1 MTKVHLAPETGLYYY
16 GARYLD
22 PKYSMWLSCD
32 PALGEYMVGSDA
44 GCGGVYNSVNLNLY
58 HYANNNPVKYTDPT
72 GMWVDNEDGTFTA
85 EEGDTLWGLQ
95 QETGRDWSS
104 SDFNGSPENLQIG
117 QVVSF
122 GKKNVADSVNGADSV
137 TIDSTMNA
145 VKHYYF
151 GNGASVNLGEKTINI
166 LKNSPEHIYNKT
178 ALANGTAK
186 SETQSYDVNL
196 TSNPTTYH
204 VGETNVTYE
213 KSEGTK
219 YRVVT
224 YNAFVEDGFWDVLS
238 KEGDRVGPK
247 KELPVGTPY
256 SYIPYS
262 WTEVYKK

>member
-1 MTKVHLAPETGLYYY
+1 MNWAEFAEKWVVNPT
-16 GARYLD
+16 
-22 PKYSMWLSCD
+22 
-32 PALGEYMVGSDA
+32 
-44 GCGGVYNSVNLNLY
+44 NSNLY

-122 GKKNVADSVNGADSV
+122 GKKNGTDSV
-137 TIDSTMNA
+137 TIDSTMDA

-186 SETQSYDVNL
+186 SETQSYKVDLTKNL
-196 TSNPTTYH
+196 TTYH
-204 VGETNVTYE
+204 VGRTNVTYE

-219 YRVVT
+219 YRMIIFS
-224 YNAFVEDGFWDVLS
+224 AFVDDGFWDPIIDAD
-238 KEGDRVGPK
+238 GAGPK
-247 KELPVGTPY
+247 GELPGGNIY
-256 SYIPYS
+256 HYNSFS
-262 WTEVYKK
+262 WVEVYEK

>member
-1 MTKVHLAPETGLYYY
+1 
-16 GARYLD
+16 
-22 PKYSMWLSCD
+22 
-32 PALGEYMVGSDA
+32 
-44 GCGGVYNSVNLNLY
+44 
-58 HYANNNPVKYTDPT
+58 
-72 GMWVDNEDGTFTA
+72 MWVDNEDGTFTA

-122 GKKNVADSVNGADSV
+122 GKKNGTDSV
-137 TIDSTMNA
+137 TIDSTMDA

-186 SETQSYDVNL
+186 SETQSYKVDLTKNL
-196 TSNPTTYH
+196 TTYH
-204 VGETNVTYE
+204 VGRTNVTYE

-219 YRVVT
+219 YKVLKKRSSLLLVSWEKHVVFSINMMFAISFLESF
-224 YNAFVEDGFWDVLS
+224 Y
-238 KEGDRVGPK
+238 
-247 KELPVGTPY
+247 
-256 SYIPYS
+256 
-262 WTEVYKK
+262 